1 MHHPNRLSALYRTC
15 RIGAYS
21 YVQPSTAP
29 EHRTTL
35 QSGGTGGTRT
45 TSGKAHLI
53 KTREMQLRLVVE
65 DITGYVM
72 PTADAAASAFTLVAS
87 LD

>member
-53 KTREMQLRLVVE
+53 KTPGNA
-65 DITGYVM
+65 ITSGGETCHCVRH
-72 PTADAAASAFTLVAS
+72 AHR
-87 LD
+87 